1 MSKISHRAFNGS
13 IPLNTAIELKDG
25 KILQVFPFKQI
36 FDNIIAWKLTCCG
49 ASHFKTT
56 GRRAVGTSRREAEFG
71 ELLSAEYAHLITSIQ
86 RISVDS
92 LQLTF
97 NDTSTATLTRSLDYS
112 QPPLLNREGV
122 SYLGADKY
130 KSTMTCAHWIL
141 ICLFT

>member
-1 MSKISHRAFNGS
+1 MSKITYRAFNGLMR
-13 IPLNTAIELKDG
+13 LNTAIELKDG

-36 FDNIIAWKLTCCG
+36 FDNIVAWKLACIS

-71 ELLSAEYAHLITSIQ
+71 ELLSTEYTHLITSVQ
-86 RISVDS
+86 RISEDS

-122 SYLGADKY
+122 SYLGGDKY
-130 KSTMTCAHWIL
+130 KSTMTCAQWIL